1 MGDESRLQ
9 QSRRNEDVAVTT
21 QRPSRKVAIAALK
34 GDQTLAVFAAKFDIY
49 PNLITQWKT

>member
-1 MGDESRLQ
+1 M
-9 QSRRNEDVAVTT
+9 TT

-34 GDQTLAVFAAKFDIY
+34 GDQTLAVFAAQFDIY